1 MSAFQPV
8 MKRIDWSDWGHMFKL
23 DPKKLERIST
33 KPSSRRGM
41 EDGYLLGVCLDRR
54 GNQILGRQEET

>member
-1 MSAFQPV
+1 
-8 MKRIDWSDWGHMFKL
+8 MFKL